1 MTATGTTIQPPN
13 GSYLTPRYEKAL
25 VSDAMRIG
33 IFTCPPETSLRDVAQ
48 MMATHHIHC
57 VVVTDI
63 AARGSGARSWG
74 VLSDL
79 ELARAAGPDAA
90 DRTASETAATELVT
104 VAADEALSRAT
115 QLMAEHDTSHLVVVQ
130 STTGKP
136 VGVLSTLDV
145 AGVLAWGEA

>member
-1 MTATGTTIQPPN
+1 MTTTATTFQPPH

-63 AARGSGARSWG
+63 AGRGNGERSWG

-79 ELARAAGPDAA
+79 DLARAAGPDAA

-104 VAADEALSRAT
+104 VAADDTLSRAA
-115 QLMAEHDTSHLVVVQ
+115 QLMGEHDISHLVVVQ